1 LAHGGAPWYVRALP
15 AAGGR
20 ISGKFLFAI
29 AAAVAAVT
37 VALALPRAEA
47 ATATGCPTFQ
57 VLHNDRIGP
66 ALLPAGTYT
75 VKVTKRLSCQKAGS
89 LFTRFL
95 EDYDGVLP
103 HRWRVRARGSGK
115 ASFSRLGRLGFT
127 VTRSGGGAGAT
138 QSPLGHLCPGTFHV
152 LHDDHI
158 GKLAFPAGFYNI
170 YSPRGSNFKC
180 QRASHRFARFLAS
193 PSGVLPNGWRLKA
206 QTAVFYRAH
215 NRTRARF
222 RVDPST

>member
-1 LAHGGAPWYVRALP
+1 VLAS
-15 AAGGR
+15 GGR
-20 ISGKFLFAI
+20 ITGRSLLAI

-47 ATATGCPTFQ
+47 ATARGCPSFQ

-75 VKVTKRLSCQKAGS
+75 IKVANGLSCQKAS
-89 LFTRFL
+89 ALFTRFL

-103 HRWRVRARGSGK
+103 HNWRVNAIRSGK

-127 VTRSGGGAGAT
+127 VLHGGRGGGGGGGGGESA
-138 QSPLGHLCPGTFHV
+138 LGHLCPGQFHV

-158 GKLAFPAGFYNI
+158 GPLAFPAGLYNI
-170 YSPRGSNFKC
+170 YIPRGSDFKC
-180 QRASHRFARFLAS
+180 GRASHRFARFLAS
-193 PSGVLPNGWRLKA
+193 PSGALPNGWRLKA

-215 NRTRARF
+215 DRTRARF